1 MFHHQYIC
9 EIICRPVFLEQKS
22 ASAQRPRRPRFGHGP
37 GHTAFIGHQTEA
49 QVEVPGGIPNIGQH
63 RHKCYRS
70 WNLGALTPAAWVRIA
85 ICLIG
90 LFFFLDAVV
99 VLAMSCDEF
108 SDIDLPFDTTNK
120 GTQQNSSYKSKVKMA
135 EKIQ

>member
-1 MFHHQYIC
+1 M
-9 EIICRPVFLEQKS
+9 
-22 ASAQRPRRPRFGHGP
+22 
-37 GHTAFIGHQTEA
+37 
-49 QVEVPGGIPNIGQH
+49 PGGIPNIGQH

-120 GTQQNSSYKSKVKMA
+120 GTQQNSRYKSKVKMA
-135 EKIQ
+135 EKNSLVHYVPCTIHSRNVLHEGKVNETIKKG